1 MCIYYIKSILVYV
14 QMIVD
19 RIFTQKSEALLPL
32 NTILEEREFNEI
44 KENAIYYAAG
54 YIIRKLI
61 WKYEKAKG
69 ENSKVFIYALWDMIG
84 EDCHSVEA
92 TSTYNDYVKIWI
104 KAQDRGGLQHV
115 SNDTFNCFKTIE
127 VVTYQ
132 LIEKGYEKEYVTSQT
147 YINSNILFCWELISD
162 LEQERSM
169 ELLHDVIDLWFTM
182 RGFALANRLFEEY
195 KQTSKSNIKG
205 KKGLR
210 KTLQ

>member
-1 MCIYYIKSILVYV
+1 
-14 QMIVD
+14 MIVE
-19 RIFTQKSEALLPL
+19 RIFTQKSEALIPL
-32 NTILEEREFNEI
+32 STTLEEREFDEI
-44 KENAIYYAAG
+44 EENAIYYAAG

-61 WKYEKAKG
+61 WKYEKTSG
-69 ENSKVFIYALWDMIG
+69 EDSKLFINALWDMIG

-115 SNDTFNCFKTIE
+115 SNDTFNCFKAIE

-132 LIEKGYEKEYVTSQT
+132 LIENGYEKEYVTSQA
-147 YINSNILFCWELISD
+147 YCNPNILFYWELISD
-162 LEQERSM
+162 LEQEKSLV
-169 ELLHDVIDLWFTM
+169 LLRDVIELWFTV
-182 RGFALANRLFEEY
+182 RGFALTNRLFEEY